1 MRAENCARARSYQKS
16 LDSGMRIA
24 RTNDKG
30 EREILD
36 DAARAQEQ
44 QRTREIIASDC
55 K

>member
-1 MRAENCARARSYQKS
+1 MRS
-16 LDSGMRIA
+16 LEDGMRIA

-36 DAARAQEQ
+36 DQQRAQEIE
-44 QRTREIIASDC
+44 RTKQGMSSNC